1 MLSLRQLSAS
11 NPQDIDA
18 LLLLFEQ
25 ASDYFHIIEDR
36 PPEYNDAYLTL
47 TELPLLKGIED
58 KRCMGFYLDHLL
70 VGCIDM
76 IRGYPETHIAY
87 LGLILFSENYQR
99 QGLGK
104 KGVEYATQM
113 SKSWGCTMLRLAVIE
128 TNQLA
133 FSFWQRQ
140 GFKEIYRK
148 SLLQYTGQAIVM
160 ERHI

>member
-18 LLLLFEQ
+18 LFLLFEQ
-25 ASDYFHIIEDR
+25 ASDYFRIIEDR
-36 PPEYNDAYLTL
+36 PPKYNDAYLTL
-47 TELPLLKGIED
+47 TELPPLKGIED
-58 KRCMGFYLDHLL
+58 RLCMGFYIDQQL
-70 VGCIDM
+70 VGCIDL

-87 LGLILFSENYQR
+87 LGLLFFSKNHQR
-99 QGLGK
+99 QGFGK
-104 KGVEYATQM
+104 EGVQHAIQI
-113 SKSWGCTMLRLAVIE
+113 SKSWGCTVLRLAVIE

-140 GFKEIYRK
+140 GFQEIYRK
-148 SLLQYTGQAIVM
+148 FLSQYTGQAIVM